1 MTGRKRIAILGSTGS
16 IGRQALE
23 VAAWHPDRFEVV
35 ALAARSNAELF
46 GAQVRRFESRVA
58 ALTGSGDDGWCP
70 DATRRLGGES
80 SLVEIATAPD
90 VDLVLVATSG
100 TAGLAPTLAALEL
113 GRPVALANKEALIMA
128 GHLVMRTA
136 RRTGAPV
143 IPVDSEHSAVW
154 QCLFGEDRARVRKV
168 ILTASGGAFRD
179 LPLDQ
184 LADVTPE
191 QALRHPNWSMGPK
204 ITVDSATMMNKGL
217 EVLEACWL
225 FDLAVDDV
233 EVVLHRESIVH
244 SLVEFV
250 DGSMKAQLSTPD
262 MRLPIQLALSY
273 PERIAMP
280 TPPLD
285 LARLGQLSFA
295 PLEPER
301 FRSIFLA
308 MEAGRRGGTYPTVMN
323 AANEVAVEL
332 FLGGSIRFG
341 QIPALTEAVM
351 ERHIPI
357 ADPTLDAVLD
367 ADGWARDACRRLAR
381 SGLGTGSGRPSGD
394 PDGPAVATRSEPS
407 PAAPPA

>member
-1 MTGRKRIAILGSTGS
+1 MSGRKRIAILGSTGS

-23 VAAWHPDRFEVV
+23 VAAWHPDRFEIV
-35 ALAARSNAELF
+35 ALAARSDAALF
-46 GAQVRRFESRVA
+46 REQVRRFAPRIA
-58 ALTGSGDDGWCP
+58 ALTGRGEDGWCP
-70 DATRRLGGES
+70 DATSLRRGED
-80 SLVEIATAPD
+80 SLIEAATAPD
-90 VDLVLVATSG
+90 VDLLLVATSG

-113 GRPVALANKEALIMA
+113 GRPVALANKEVLIMA

-154 QCLFGEDRARVRKV
+154 QCLFGEDRDCVRKV

-184 LADVTPE
+184 LADVTPA
-191 QALRHPNWSMGPK
+191 QALQHPNWSMGPK

-233 EVVLHRESIVH
+233 EIVLHRESIVH

-250 DGSMKAQLSTPD
+250 DGSVKAQLSTPD

-273 PERIAMP
+273 PERISMP

-285 LARLGQLSFA
+285 LVQLGRLSFS
-295 PLEPER
+295 PLEPDR
-301 FRSIFLA
+301 FRSFFLA
-308 MEAGRRGGTYPTVMN
+308 IEAGRLGGTYPTVMN
-323 AANEVAVEL
+323 AANEVAVDL
-332 FLGGSIRFG
+332 FLSGSIGFG

-351 ERHIPI
+351 DRHVPTR
-357 ADPTLDAVLD
+357 DPALDAVYAAD
-367 ADGWARDACRRLAR
+367 AWAREACRRLALA
-381 SGLGTGSGRPSGD
+381 SVT
-394 PDGPAVATRSEPS
+394 A
-407 PAAPPA
+407 

>member
-1 MTGRKRIAILGSTGS
+1 
-16 IGRQALE
+16 
-23 VAAWHPDRFEVV
+23 
-35 ALAARSNAELF
+35 
-46 GAQVRRFESRVA
+46 
-58 ALTGSGDDGWCP
+58 
-70 DATRRLGGES
+70 
-80 SLVEIATAPD
+80 
-90 VDLVLVATSG
+90 
-100 TAGLAPTLAALEL
+100 
-113 GRPVALANKEALIMA
+113 VALANKETLIMA

-143 IPVDSEHSAVW
+143 LPVDSEHSAVW

-191 QALRHPNWSMGPK
+191 QALQHPNWSMGPK

-233 EVVLHRESIVH
+233 EIVLHRESIIH

-295 PLEPER
+295 PLEPDR
-301 FRSIFLA
+301 FWSAFLA
-308 MEAGRRGGTYPTVMN
+308 MEAGRLGGTYPTVMN
-323 AANEVAVEL
+323 AANEVAVAL

-341 QIPALTEAVM
+341 RIPALTEAVM
-351 ERHIPI
+351 QRHVPTR
-357 ADPTLDAVLD
+357 DPSLDAVHEAD
-367 ADGWARDACRRLAR
+367 AWARDACQRLALA
-381 SGLGTGSGRPSGD
+381 S
-394 PDGPAVATRSEPS
+394 AT
-407 PAAPPA
+407 A

>member
-1 MTGRKRIAILGSTGS
+1 MIGRKRIAILGSTGS

-23 VAAWHPDRFEVV
+23 VAAWHPDRFEVA
-35 ALAARSNAELF
+35 ALAARSDVELF
-46 GAQVRRFESRVA
+46 REQVHRFAPRIA
-58 ALTGSGDDGWCP
+58 ALTGPCDEDWCP
-70 DATRRLGGES
+70 DTTSLCRGKD
-80 SLVEIATAPD
+80 SLVEVATAPD

-100 TAGLAPTLAALEL
+100 TAGLAPTLAALGL

-154 QCLFGEDRARVRKV
+154 QCLFGEDRDRVRKV

-225 FDLAVDDV
+225 FDLALDDV
-233 EVVLHRESIVH
+233 EIVLHRESIIH

-295 PLEPER
+295 PLAPER
-301 FRSIFLA
+301 FRSVFLA
-308 MEAGRRGGTYPTVMN
+308 MEAGRLGGTYPTVMN
-323 AANEVAVEL
+323 AANEVAVGL

-351 ERHIPI
+351 ERHVPTRDPALDVVLE
-357 ADPTLDAVLD
+357 ADT
-367 ADGWARDACRRLAR
+367 WAREACLRLAR
-381 SGLGTGSGRPSGD
+381 VGPGAGADRGPSADDRPAARSRPS
-394 PDGPAVATRSEPS
+394 PS
-407 PAAPPA
+407 TAASPT

>member
-1 MTGRKRIAILGSTGS
+1 MNRRKRIAILGSTGS

-23 VAAWHPDRFEVV
+23 VVTWHPDRFEVV
-35 ALAARSNAELF
+35 ALAARSDSDLF
-46 GAQVRRFESRVA
+46 REQVRRFMPRLA
-58 ALTGSGDDGWCP
+58 ALTGPCDDGWCP
-70 DATRRLGGES
+70 EATRLRAGAAG
-80 SLVEIATAPD
+80 LVEVATAPE

-113 GRPVALANKEALIMA
+113 GRPVALANKETLIMA

-136 RRTGAPV
+136 RRTGASV
-143 IPVDSEHSAVW
+143 IPVDSEHSAIW
-154 QCLFGEDRARVRKV
+154 QCMFGEDRARVRKV

-225 FDLAVDDV
+225 FDVSVDDV
-233 EVVLHRESIVH
+233 EIVLHRESIIH

-273 PERIAMP
+273 PERISMP

-285 LARLGQLSFA
+285 LAQLGQLSFA
-295 PLEPER
+295 PLEPDR
-301 FRSIFLA
+301 FRCAFLA
-308 MEAGRRGGTYPTVMN
+308 MEAGRLGGTYPTVMN
-323 AANEVAVEL
+323 AANEVAVTL
-332 FLGGSIRFG
+332 FLGGSIGFG
-341 QIPALTEAVM
+341 QIPTLTEAVM
-351 ERHIPI
+351 DRHVPTR
-357 ADPTLDAVLD
+357 DPALDAVYEAD
-367 ADGWARDACRRLAR
+367 AWAREACQRLAHA
-381 SGLGTGSGRPSGD
+381 SV
-394 PDGPAVATRSEPS
+394 PA
-407 PAAPPA
+407 

>member
-35 ALAARSNAELF
+35 ALAARSDGELF
-46 GAQVRRFESRVA
+46 REQVRRFGPRLA
-58 ALTGSGDDGWCP
+58 ALSGPCGDGWHP
-70 DATRRLGGES
+70 DGTSLLSGPA
-80 SLVEIATAPD
+80 SLVELATAPD

-113 GRPVALANKEALIMA
+113 GRPVALANKETLIMA

-233 EVVLHRESIVH
+233 EIVLHRESIIH

-262 MRLPIQLALSY
+262 MRLPIQLALAFPDRLPSGV
-273 PERIAMP
+273 
-280 TPPLD
+280 TPLD
-285 LARLGQLSFA
+285 LSRVASLTFEAVDHDAFPALG
-295 PLEPER
+295 
-301 FRSIFLA
+301 LA
-308 MEAGRRGGTYPTVMN
+308 YRAGRLGGTYPAVMN
-323 AANEVAVEL
+323 AANEVAVEA
-332 FLGGSIRFG
+332 FLAGRIRLP
-341 QIPALTEAVM
+341 QV
-351 ERHIPI
+351 
-357 ADPTLDAVLD
+357 ADVVTQVLD
-367 ADGWARDACRRLAR
+367 EHDGAPVVSVVTLERADAWARQRATELLAA
-381 SGLGTGSGRPSGD
+381 S
-394 PDGPAVATRSEPS
+394 
-407 PAAPPA
+407 

>member
-1 MTGRKRIAILGSTGS
+1 MSGRKRIAILGSTGS
-16 IGRQALE
+16 VGRQALE

-35 ALAARSNAELF
+35 ALAARADAALF
-46 GAQVRRFESRVA
+46 REQVQCFKPRVA
-58 ALTGSGDDGWCP
+58 ALTGPSADGWCP
-70 DATRRLGGES
+70 ATTSLRLGEA
-80 SLVEIATAPD
+80 SLVEVATAPD

-225 FDLAVDDV
+225 FDLSVDDV
-233 EVVLHRESIVH
+233 EIVLHRESIIH

-273 PERIAMP
+273 PERISMP

-285 LARLGQLSFA
+285 LVQLGRLSFA
-295 PLEPER
+295 PLEAER
-301 FRSIFLA
+301 FRSLFLA
-308 MEAGRRGGTYPTVMN
+308 MDAGRLGGTYPTVMN
-323 AANEVAVEL
+323 AANEVAVTL
-332 FLGGSIRFG
+332 FLGGSIGFG
-341 QIPALTEAVM
+341 QIPALIEAVM
-351 ERHIPI
+351 DRHVPTH
-357 ADPTLDAVLD
+357 DPALDAVHAAD
-367 ADGWARDACRRLAR
+367 AWAREACHRLA
-381 SGLGTGSGRPSGD
+381 L
-394 PDGPAVATRSEPS
+394 ATVT
-407 PAAPPA
+407 A